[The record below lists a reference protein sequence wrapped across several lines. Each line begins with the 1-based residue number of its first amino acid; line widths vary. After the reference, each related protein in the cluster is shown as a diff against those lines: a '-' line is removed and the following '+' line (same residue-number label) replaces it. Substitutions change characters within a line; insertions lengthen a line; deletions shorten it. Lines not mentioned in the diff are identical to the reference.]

1 MQFNDT
7 SAKNGLIQD
16 CESMLFGDKY
26 GTISSNSDLLAT
38 FTRLLNQAYNK
49 AVTVIMQSDGRW
61 QFDDTNH
68 TDLPIGSTDLA
79 EDQDTY
85 TLDAEHLRVLK
96 VYVRDSAGNLLELRP
111 IDIQDP
117 ESKLMYQNFP
127 VTKGVPTHY
136 DKQANILKLYPTPNY
151 TVADN
156 GLVVHY
162 QRLPLY
168 FTSAD
173 TTKVAG
179 IPKLFSR
186 YLSLCASIDY
196 ATAKQ
201 MSVKNDLFAMASQME
216 KDIKDWYSTRS
227 KDESKTLRGKFRSSR

>member
-26 GTISSNSDLLAT
+26 GTISGNSDLLAT

-49 AVTVIMQSDGRW
+49 ASTVIMQSDGRW

-68 TDLPIGSTDLA
+68 TDLPVGSTELT
-79 EDQDTY
+79 EDQDEY
-85 TLDAEHLRVLK
+85 VLDAEHLRVIK
-96 VYVRDSAGNLLELRP
+96 VLVKDPAGNILTLRP
-111 IDIQDP
+111 IDIHDP
-117 ESKLMYQNFP
+117 EAKMMYQNFP
-127 VTKGVPTHY
+127 ITKGVPTHY
-136 DKQANILKLYPTPNY
+136 DKQANILKIYPTPNY
-151 TVADN
+151 TVADS
-156 GLVVHY
+156 GLTVHY
-162 QRLPLY
+162 QRLPVY
-168 FTSAD
+168 FTSSD

-201 MSVKNDLFAMASQME
+201 MPAKNDLFAMAGQME
-216 KDIKDWYSTRS
+216 KDIRDWYSTRS
-227 KDESKTLRGKFRSSR
+227 KDESKILRGKFRSSQ